1 MLALKIT
8 TVGNSTGVVLP
19 KEALARLHVTKGDT
33 LYLVETK
40 DGYKITPY
48 NEEVVSQITLAE
60 RIGREDRDVLRAL
73 AK

>member
-19 KEALARLHVTKGDT
+19 KEALARLHVAKGDT
-33 LYLVETK
+33 VYLVETK
-40 DGYKITPY
+40 DGYRITPY
-48 NEEVVSQITLAE
+48 NDEVVRQITLAE
-60 RIGREDRDVLRAL
+60 KVAREDRDVLRAL

>member
-19 KEALARLHVTKGDT
+19 KEALARLHVAKGDT
-33 LYLVETK
+33 VYLVETK
-40 DGYKITPY
+40 DGYKLTPY
-48 NEEVVSQITLAE
+48 NDETVSQISLAE
-60 RIGREDRDVLRAL
+60 KIAREDRDVLRAL